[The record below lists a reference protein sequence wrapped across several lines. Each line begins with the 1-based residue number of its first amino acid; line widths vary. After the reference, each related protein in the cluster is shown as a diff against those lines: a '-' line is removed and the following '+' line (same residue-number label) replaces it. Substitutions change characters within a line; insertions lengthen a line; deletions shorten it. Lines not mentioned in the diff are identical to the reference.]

1 MAWLCSSVFG
11 FVWLWL
17 CLCVCV
23 CVWLCGCVSVGLA
36 VGLFV
41 RVSVSVAV
49 AVWLWLCG
57 CVWLCGCDSTDTP
70 LLAPYCCCCSVLLL
84 LSQDKWR
91 LGRQPVL
98 REDPDR
104 MWREREVTARFQDGL
119 AGLSALDCLTGAVDS
134 ESDKGVSNSQRWGF
148 VPRPRIG
155 GGGSAGGDGDDGVA
169 SSMDP
174 DNHRDL
180 IEHGKQS
187 SLSVVSRAA
196 PARTCCASVP
206 VAHAGGAGVVRIGAH
221 THSCGET
228 LVWQLPARHSP
239 PRPRRCSSGR
249 PSS

>member
-1 MAWLCSSVFG
+1 MFG

-148 VPRPRIG
+148 VPRPRVG